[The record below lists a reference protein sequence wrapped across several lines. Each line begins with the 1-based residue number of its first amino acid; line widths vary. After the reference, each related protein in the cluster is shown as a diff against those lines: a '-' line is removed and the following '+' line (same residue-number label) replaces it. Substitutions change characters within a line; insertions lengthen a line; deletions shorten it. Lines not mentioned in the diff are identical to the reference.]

1 MLRDSAQIQAEDIA
15 FKKKRHRKEGRSG
28 KFPEKALYTMRDV
41 ERTLPLLRPVPYD
54 RPQRINGNLSAVFRD
69 AGHILGSAMVELTA
83 QENGQSRRLLF
94 SGDIGQTSKPLI
106 GPPAEF
112 SQTDFLVMESTYGDR
127 NHENHGGIE
136 EQLTEAIGQTIA
148 AGGKVVI
155 PIFAIERGRS

>member
-1 MLRDSAQIQAEDIA
+1 
-15 FKKKRHRKEGRSG
+15 
-28 KFPEKALYTMRDV
+28 MRDV

-54 RPQRINGNLSAVFRD
+54 RPQRINGNLSAVFHD
-69 AGHILGSAMVELTA
+69 AGHILGSAMIELTA
-83 QENGQSRRLLF
+83 EENGHSRRLLF
-94 SGDIGQTSKPLI
+94 SGDIGQADKPLI

-136 EQLTEAIGQTIA
+136 EQLGRGDRRRRSH

-155 PIFAIERGRS
+155 PIFAIERAQELIYYLGRLLRASGFPACPSFSTARWRPT